1 MSKITW
7 KPGTMVYP
15 LPPVMV
21 SCGDMKNSNILT
33 VAWTGIVCTEPAMT
47 YISIRKE
54 RYSYD
59 IIKRNKEF
67 VINLASSDMAKIVDF
82 CGVKSGKNIDKFS
95 KCNLTKQ
102 KATKVSSPMISECP
116 INIECRVSEIKEL
129 GSHDMFLAEILAVN
143 VDDKYLDET
152 GRFDMQKCD
161 LLAYSHG
168 EYFSLGKKL
177 GKFGFS
183 VQKRKSQKTK

>member
-1 MSKITW
+1 MSKLKW

-15 LPPVMV
+15 VPPVMV
-21 SCGDMKNSNILT
+21 SCGDMETSNILT
-33 VAWTGIVCTEPAMT
+33 IAWTGIICTDPAMT

-59 IIKRNKEF
+59 IIKSKGEF
-67 VINLASSDMAKIVDF
+67 VINLASSDLARAVDF
-82 CGVKSGKNIDKFS
+82 CGVKSGRSIDKF
-95 KCNLTKQ
+95 KECNLTKEA
-102 KATKVSSPMISECP
+102 ATEVSAPMIKECP
-116 INIECRVSEIKEL
+116 INIECRIKEIKEL
-129 GSHDMFLAEILAVN
+129 GTHDMFMAEILAVN

-152 GRFDMQKCD
+152 GKFDMEACD

-168 EYFSLGKKL
+168 RYYSLGKSL

-183 VQKRKSQKTK
+183 VEKKKSVNKK